1 MGLARPQAGQRV
13 RLDRETEAR
22 IRRLARAAG
31 KSRSWVVR
39 EAVAAYAPDD
49 RQRLPAVVL
58 APFIGVGTSGRSDLS
73 ERTGDRFVDL
83 LRAKADARRP
93 R

>member
-1 MGLARPQAGQRV
+1 MPMSV

-22 IRRLARAAG
+22 IRRIASEAG

-39 EAVAAYAPDD
+39 EAVASYAPESSGRSAAD
-49 RQRLPAVVL
+49 VL
-58 APFIGVGTSGRSDLS
+58 APFIGAGGTGRRDLS
-73 ERTGDRFVDL
+73 ERTGERLTAL
-83 LRAKADARRP
+83 LRKRGRRP